1 MRSAQRDEQ
10 APQEAPY
17 AQWEEQAKV
26 LLLGGMR
33 QRKLGYKELARRLER
48 YGINESADQINRKVN
63 RKRFS
68 AAFLLACLA
77 AMEMDSV
84 PISGLPEQ
92 TGQNRPR

>member
-1 MRSAQRDEQ
+1 MQSAQREAQ
-10 APQEAPY
+10 APEEAPY

-26 LLLGGMR
+26 LLLDGMR
-33 QRKLGYKELARRLER
+33 QRKFGYKELARRLER
-48 YGINESADQINRKVN
+48 YGIDESADQINRKVN

-77 AMEMDSV
+77 AMDVDSV
-84 PISGLPEQ
+84 PISSLPKQ